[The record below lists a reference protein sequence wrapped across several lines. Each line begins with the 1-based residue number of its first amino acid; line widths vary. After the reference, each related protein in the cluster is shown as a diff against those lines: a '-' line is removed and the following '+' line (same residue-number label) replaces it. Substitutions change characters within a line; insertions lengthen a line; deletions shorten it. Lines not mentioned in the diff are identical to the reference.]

1 MTKKSFVLDTP
12 FLAQEKPQSLFARL
26 AATRPVVALAA
37 FYSRLLEEPVSPRH
51 TLHLL
56 NAQAAVLAAIFPADM
71 SLFLRGLFFLWAAL
85 ALLGCRQRAKE

>member
-12 FLAQEKPQSLFARL
+12 FLAQEKPQSLFVRL

-56 NAQAAVLAAIFPADM
+56 NVQVAVLAAIFPADM
-71 SLFLRGLFFLWAAL
+71 SLSLRAIFFLWAAL
-85 ALLGCRQRAKE
+85 ALLGCRRTAKE